1 VATSTWVRRRLL
13 LRTALIALGGVV
25 VVAFPSPVFSS
36 SLTRGT
42 ITLHAT
48 EPLPQN
54 AVAIVDEALVRLRQ
68 SPLYDPSRSVDVF
81 ICRNDWRWLLF
92 SGLNGRA
99 AAVARAPFA
108 HDIVVRGADF
118 TQNRYVQ
125 AGGQLS
131 PAERP
136 LSYLLA
142 HEVTHVLVADALSL
156 PESYR
161 LPAWLSEGYADYVA
175 HEGRFDRAAALR
187 TLSGATVP
195 TRREGQY
202 LPYMLLVASALRHTP
217 RIVEV
222 LRAPP
227 DRDRLRSELLA
238 NVKSAE
244 DSDQREHR

>member
-1 VATSTWVRRRLL
+1 VL
-13 LRTALIALGGVV
+13 LRIGLIALGGAVM
-25 VVAFPSPVFSS
+25 VAFPAPVFSS
-36 SLTRGT
+36 KLTRGT

-54 AVAIVDEALVRLRQ
+54 AVAIVDQALARLRQ
-68 SPLYDPSRSVDVF
+68 SRSVDVF
-81 ICRNDWRWLLF
+81 VCRNDWRWLLF

-99 AAVARAPFA
+99 AAVARAPFS
-108 HDIVVRGADF
+108 HDVIIRGADF
-118 TQNRYVQ
+118 TANRYLQ
-125 AGGQLS
+125 AGGQLA
-131 PAERP
+131 PAERS

-187 TLSGATVP
+187 TLSGASEP

-202 LPYMLLVASALRHTP
+202 LPYMLLVAGGLRHTP
-217 RIVEV
+217 RIIDL
-222 LRAPP
+222 LRMPP
-227 DRDRLRSELLA
+227 DRARLRSELLA
-238 NVKSAE
+238 EVQSAE
-244 DSDQREHR
+244 DSDQREQR